1 MSPGVTNRA
10 LHTLSQ
16 ILTAVLLIF
25 AYREILGEDKKLK
38 KFGIKWL
45 KLQTIWNIISIYSF
59 SFDNSF

>member
-38 KFGIKWL
+38 KFGIK
-45 KLQTIWNIISIYSF
+45 
-59 SFDNSF
+59 

>member
-10 LHTLSQ
+10 LYTLNQ

-38 KFGIKWL
+38 TFGL
-45 KLQTIWNIISIYSF
+45 K
-59 SFDNSF
+59 